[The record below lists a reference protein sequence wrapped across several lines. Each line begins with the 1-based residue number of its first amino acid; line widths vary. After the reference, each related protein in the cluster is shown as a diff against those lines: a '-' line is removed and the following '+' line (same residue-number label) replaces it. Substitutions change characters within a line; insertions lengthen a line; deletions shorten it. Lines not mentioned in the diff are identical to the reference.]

1 MKQVIAIKEMSAG
14 NETVGEMWKE
24 TKIFNADE
32 PIDNIIKWAQDES
45 EYEEQMYTRK
55 NIVITVPHK

>member
-1 MKQVIAIKEMSAG
+1 MKQIVAIKEMSAG

-32 PIDNIIKWAQDES
+32 PIDNIIKWAQYES
-45 EYEEQMYTRK
+45 DYEEAMYTRK